1 MRTSI
6 RAVVGS
12 ICVVTFVAAWRTS
25 PVVRAIPQTSA
36 CWTLSE
42 GDLDLTARDTRTIV
56 SATDSVAVDL
66 REENGIPSAHADSVR
81 LYPSDPACDSA
92 AHVYDSV
99 RAARGDT
106 TGHYPIA
113 LYRIFG
119 TKVYIGTVLERIGG
133 YREYVVFDST
143 FSVKGKLHMGS

>member
-1 MRTSI
+1 MRTSL

-12 ICVVTFVAAWRTS
+12 IFVVMLVAAWRTP

-36 CWTLSE
+36 CWTLTE
-42 GDLDLTARDTRTIV
+42 GALRLTANDMRTTV
-56 SATDSVAVDL
+56 SSTNSVIASV
-66 REENGIPSAHADSVR
+66 RAENGVPCAHADSVR

-92 AHVYDSV
+92 ALVYDSV

-113 LYRIFG
+113 LYRILG
-119 TKVYIGTVLERIGG
+119 TKVYIGTVLARIGG

-143 FSVKGKLHMGS
+143 FSVKGKFHMGS